1 MRGSLIISPR
11 AIKKVRL
18 WVLFFW
24 FFLFV
29 CFFQCHDNLGY
40 SEIIPSPYGRV
51 CLRTKLKETKEMRGV
66 IAEAHGDVIKS
77 LDKL

>member
-1 MRGSLIISPR
+1 MRL
-11 AIKKVRL
+11 
-18 WVLFFW
+18 
-24 FFLFV
+24 

-40 SEIIPSPYGRV
+40 SEIIPSPHGRV

-66 IAEAHGDVIKS
+66 IVEAHGDVIKS

>member
-1 MRGSLIISPR
+1 MRRSLIISPT

-18 WVLFFW
+18 
-24 FFLFV
+24 

-40 SEIIPSPYGRV
+40 SEIIPSPHGRV

-66 IAEAHGDVIKS
+66 IVEARGDVIKS